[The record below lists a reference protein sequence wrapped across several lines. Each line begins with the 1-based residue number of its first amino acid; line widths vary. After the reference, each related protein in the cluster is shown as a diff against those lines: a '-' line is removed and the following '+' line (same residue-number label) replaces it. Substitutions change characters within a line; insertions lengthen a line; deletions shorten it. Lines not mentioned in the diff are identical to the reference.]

1 MQPYGHESYRQRR
14 FDMHPIQ
21 HATVPHPRKD
31 RNGIKNK
38 IPPTVE
44 RKVLGC
50 LVTRRKSEGEDF
62 ERQADPITAGTAANL
77 TA

>member
-1 MQPYGHESYRQRR
+1 M
-14 FDMHPIQ
+14 DTIQ
-21 HATVPHPRKD
+21 HATVPRSRED

-38 IPPTVE
+38 ILPTVG

-50 LVTRRKSEGEDF
+50 LVIRRKSQGEDF

>member
-1 MQPYGHESYRQRR
+1 M
-14 FDMHPIQ
+14 DTIQ
-21 HATVPHPRKD
+21 HATVPRSRKD

-38 IPPTVE
+38 ILPTVG

-50 LVTRRKSEGEDF
+50 LVIRRKSEGEDF
-62 ERQADPITAGTAANL
+62 VRQADPITAGTAANL